1 MKQALARLA
10 WIALLGAACA
20 AARAEPV
27 AGRDYLVL
35 DPPRAAAGGDAIEVI
50 EFFYY
55 GCPVCYE
62 AQPQIARWLMKTG
75 PGVSLKRVPAVSA
88 EGWEPFARTFY
99 ALEATELLA
108 RLHWPVYDNH
118 HFDGRKLNEEKNLL
132 EWLAANGIDAAR
144 FKQALDSPEVAAKV
158 AAAQKML
165 DTYNVRGV
173 PTFVVDGRYATSAR
187 LAGGVKEMM
196 DVVEYL
202 VGRAR
207 EDRAKK

>member
-1 MKQALARLA
+1 MKSLLARLA
-10 WIALLGAACA
+10 RIVLLAAACGAAQA
-20 AARAEPV
+20 QPV
-27 AGRDYLVL
+27 AGREYVVL
-35 DPPRAAAGGDAIEVI
+35 DPPRPAAGNPNIEVI

-55 GCPVCYE
+55 GCPICYE
-62 AQPQIARWLMKTG
+62 AQPHIARWLMKSG
-75 PGVSLKRVPAVSA
+75 PGVELRRVPAVSA

-99 ALEATELLA
+99 ALEATGLLG

-144 FKQALDSPEVAAKV
+144 FKQALDSPEVKARV
-158 AAAQKML
+158 DAAQKML
-165 DTYNVRGV
+165 DTYGVRGV
-173 PTFVVDGRYATSAR
+173 PTFVIDGRYATSAR

-196 DVVEYL
+196 SVVEYL

-207 EDRAKK
+207 DERAKK

>member
-1 MKQALARLA
+1 MKSLLARLA
-10 WIALLGAACA
+10 RIVLLAAACGAAQA
-20 AARAEPV
+20 QPV
-27 AGRDYLVL
+27 AGREYVVL
-35 DPPRAAAGGDAIEVI
+35 DPPRPPAGNPSIEVI

-55 GCPVCYE
+55 GCPICYE
-62 AQPQIARWLMKTG
+62 AQPHIARWLMKSG
-75 PGVSLKRVPAVSA
+75 PGVEFRRVPAVSA

-99 ALEATELLA
+99 ALEATGLLG

-144 FKQALDSPEVAAKV
+144 FKQALDSPEVKARV
-158 AAAQKML
+158 DAAQKML
-165 DTYNVRGV
+165 DTYGVRGV
-173 PTFVVDGRYATSAR
+173 PTFVIDGRYATSAR

-196 DVVEYL
+196 SVVEYL

-207 EDRAKK
+207 DERAKK

>member
-1 MKQALARLA
+1 MKQRLARLA
-10 WIALLGAACA
+10 WIALLAVACA
-20 AARAEPV
+20 GARAEPV
-27 AGRDYLVL
+27 AGREYLVF
-35 DPPRAAAGGDAIEVI
+35 DPPRSVASSQAIEVI

-62 AQPQIARWLMKTG
+62 AQPQIARWLMKNG
-75 PGVSLKRVPAVSA
+75 PGVALKRVPAVSA

-99 ALEATELLA
+99 ALEATGLLA
-108 RLHWPVYDNH
+108 RLHWPLYDNH
-118 HFDGRKLNEEKNLL
+118 HFDGRGLHEEKNLL
-132 EWLAANGIDAAR
+132 AWLASNGIDAAR
-144 FKQALDSPEVAAKV
+144 FKQALDSDEVKAKV

-165 DTYNVRGV
+165 DAYNVRGV

-196 DVVEYL
+196 AVVEYL

-207 EDRAKK
+207 EDRARK